1 MPAAKAYTASELA
14 EKLGANSQTIR
25 SVLETS
31 GIDPLERTRRN
42 AKLYPV
48 SRKQMDEIR
57 DKLKARQGGQQS
69 LPLDLKEAKLAE
81 EVEHLKL
88 KNRKLRDEATPNRII
103 AEILGGLSTFTAGLL
118 TQKLEIEWP
127 VQVAGMEPAEIRET
141 SKKTNDEIRARYRNE
156 YGKWKKYSVSDNKI
170 LLSQNGNLVE
180 LKVIE
185 NREDGTIVLGFE

>member
-88 KNRKLRDEATPNRII
+88 KNRKLRDEATPNRIV

-185 NREDGTIVLGFE
+185 NRDDGTIVLGFE

>member
-88 KNRKLRDEATPNRII
+88 KNRKLRDEATPNRVV
-103 AEILGGLSTFTAGLL
+103 AEILGGLATFTAGLL

-127 VQVAGMEPAEIRET
+127 VQVAGMEPAEIREAARQV
-141 SKKTNDEIRARYRNE
+141 NDEIRARFDSE
-156 YGKWKKYSVSDNKI
+156 FKKWERYLDESSTSSESG
-170 LLSQNGNLVE
+170 SQA
-180 LKVIE
+180 
-185 NREDGTIVLGFE
+185 D

>member
-185 NREDGTIVLGFE
+185 NRDDGTIVLGFE